1 MGRPAIPDLIQDPTG
16 PQPQAQLDAI
26 EVVQSVQDLRQ
37 SVPLTARKATFV
49 RVYLGVTAGPLTVL
63 GEVRVSRQA
72 NGPWTRVPS
81 VGNAK
86 LDPSRNGSALAQ
98 LQTRRDNIRFSLNFR
113 LPPRFTRAG
122 QLWVRRG
129 RVRDAVSGGRVRVTD
144 PVGKKSV
151 TFIASPALRL
161 RVINLQ
167 YSTGTPP
174 ATFSAT
180 VNDLAHLQSWL
191 RRAYPVPNVNFSSV
205 TVPAT
210 VAWPFSSAQA
220 NAQVAAIRALDMVGG
235 GNPRTH
241 YYGFV
246 SDGGG
251 FMRGSATGIP
261 GVADPSVVASG
272 PTGPSGWGWDNDGS
286 YGDWYGGHELGHTF
300 GRFHP
305 GFCGESHD
313 DAAYP
318 FTAGQVANSDDAF
331 VGLDGGD
338 ASLGLALVALPG
350 TAWHDVMTYCP
361 TQWVSSYAYEGI
373 RDRLVAE
380 AALFPGAIPAAPAT
394 AGAGGP
400 DDPMVHI
407 AALVNLTDRT
417 GSIEHVTPLPGSP
430 APTPTSPPVDTRLAF
445 RTRTGTGATREY
457 PVEFKPDLCRLPD
470 EDEIGLV
477 DAIVDVDADV
487 TAIELLVDGTTVAT
501 FESGAAPEAAENL
514 QLRRAAAEGEDEEDG
529 ITVSQSALSWDDTSV
544 AEGSRP
550 TYIVQAST
558 DGGQTW
564 QTLAV
569 GATQTTLQLDPADY
583 ADAEHVRFRVL
594 TTNGISYTEVS
605 TEDLNVDEL

>member
-1 MGRPAIPDLIQDPTG
+1 MGRPAIPSLIQGPTG
-16 PQPQAQLDAI
+16 PQPQAHLDAI
-26 EVVQSVQDLRQ
+26 EVIQSVQDLGQ

-86 LDPSRNGSALAQ
+86 LATSRSGSTLAQ
-98 LQTRRDNIRFSLNFR
+98 LQTRRDDIRFSLNFR

-129 RVRDAVSGGRVRVTD
+129 RVRDAATGGRVRVMD

-151 TFIASPALRL
+151 TFIESPALRL

-180 VNDLAHLQSWL
+180 ANDLAHLRSWL

-205 TVPAT
+205 TVAAT
-210 VAWPFSSAQA
+210 AAWPFTSGQA
-220 NAQVAAIRALDMVGG
+220 NAQVAAIRALDIVGG

-272 PTGPSGWGWDNDGS
+272 PTGPNSWGWDNDGS

-318 FTAGQVANSDDAF
+318 FAAGQVANNDDAF
-331 VGLDGGD
+331 VGLDVGD

-361 TQWVSSYAYEGI
+361 TQWVSSYAYAGI

-380 AALFPGAIPAAPAT
+380 AALFPGAVPAAPVA
-394 AGAGGP
+394 AGASAPDGP
-400 DDPMVHI
+400 AVHI
-407 AALVNLTDRT
+407 AALVNLSDRT

-430 APTPTSPPVDTRLAF
+430 TPTPTLPPGDTRLAL
-445 RTRTGTGATREY
+445 RTRTAAGTTRVY

-477 DAIVDVDADV
+477 DAVIDVDVNV
-487 TAIELLVDGTTVAT
+487 TAIELLVDGTSIAT
-501 FESGAAPEAAENL
+501 FETGATPGAAAHL
-514 QLRRAAAEGEDEEDG
+514 QLRRTAAEGDDEEEG
-529 ITVSQSALSWDDTSV
+529 ITVSRSALSWDDTSA
-544 AEGSRP
+544 AEGGRP

-594 TTNGISYTEVS
+594 TTNGISYTEAS